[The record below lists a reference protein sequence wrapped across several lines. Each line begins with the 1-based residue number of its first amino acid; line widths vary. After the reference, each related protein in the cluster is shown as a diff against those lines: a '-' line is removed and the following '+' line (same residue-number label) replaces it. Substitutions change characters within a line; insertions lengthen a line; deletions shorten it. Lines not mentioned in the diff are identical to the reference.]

1 MLGAAFQMDEL
12 IADFVAESREM
23 LEALGGE
30 IVAWEA
36 NPDDRARLDSIF
48 RFVHTVKGNCGF
60 FEFPRLEALSHAAED
75 ALADVRAGRRQPD
88 GALVSAV
95 LAVIDRIGEM
105 IAAIESG
112 AEMPEGDDGAL
123 IEALEPGAEGAS
135 VPAATAVAEQS
146 KGAAP
151 RTIRLSVELLDR
163 VMSTVSDMVLA
174 RNELA
179 RRLRESPTDVPVG
192 GAFERLSTIIAEM
205 RDAITRTRMQ
215 RIENLFVA
223 LPRMVRDLS
232 AELGKQVLVDIEGGD
247 VELDRE
253 MIEMIRDPLT
263 HIIRNAVDHGIEMPA
278 ERLKAGKREIGI
290 LSVSARQSG
299 NQILIDIH
307 DDGRGIDGAR
317 LVENAV
323 AAGTLAKKD
332 AAKLT
337 PREQLALVFE
347 AGLST
352 AREVTA
358 ISGRGVGMDVV
369 RSNVERIG
377 GIVEVDSV
385 PGQGTRMT
393 LRVPLT
399 LTIIPALTVS
409 IGSQHFAIP
418 RAAIVEIV
426 RANGESVTLDRLGG
440 AGVATIRG
448 RRVPEVALADVLGLQ
463 SEVPDEERNLVVLRP
478 AGGDVYALA
487 VDRIH
492 DHEELVVKPAAPAVM
507 ATGLYAGTTLADDGS
522 PILLFDPAG
531 LAEVGGVRLE
541 SQERAARV
549 ADGPAQVADKSVEV
563 LLFRGL
569 DGARRALRLAIVDR
583 IEEVPLTAIK
593 HGAGQ
598 LRVQLGE
605 SILPLAGVNGDLPQ
619 ISRRK
624 GDEPNEKVRVF
635 RLNDGVNE
643 IGYAFRD
650 VVDLSAIE
658 HDVIPADN
666 PAEVSGV
673 TLIAGEPAELIDAH
687 WLFSNHLGVAARAP
701 SDQPLCRL
709 PSSDPWMQH
718 MLRPI
723 VEAVGYRV
731 VGDDHEGDADL
742 VIATEADAAT
752 AKGACKIVLRSDP
765 DAAGEKDDTIYRYD
779 RAGLLMALKA
789 AGPGSGTV
797 KKRAGRSK

>member
-1 MLGAAFQMDEL
+1 MDDL
-12 IADFVAESREM
+12 IADFVAECREM

-60 FEFPRLEALSHAAED
+60 FDFPRLESLSHAAED
-75 ALADVRAGRRQPD
+75 ALADCRAGRRSPD
-88 GALVSAV
+88 AALVSAV

-105 IAAIESG
+105 IAAIDAGE
-112 AEMPEGDDGAL
+112 ELPEGDDRPLIDAL
-123 IEALEPGAEGAS
+123 APGAEGPVVQA
-135 VPAATAVAEQS
+135 VTATAADAS
-146 KGAAP
+146 LKANSTP

-163 VMSTVSDMVLA
+163 VMSGVSDMVLA

-179 RRLRESPTDVPVG
+179 RRLREAPGEVEVD
-192 GAFERLSTIIAEM
+192 GAFERLSGIIAEM

-232 AELGKQVLVDIEGGD
+232 AELGKQVLVDIDGGD

-263 HIIRNAVDHGIEMPA
+263 HIIRNAVDHGIESPA
-278 ERLKAGKREIGI
+278 DRLKAGKREIGL

-299 NQILIDIH
+299 NQILIEIA
-307 DDGRGIDGAR
+307 DDGKGIEASK
-317 LVENAV
+317 LVEKAV
-323 AAGTLAKKD
+323 ANGVIERDVAQKMTRA
-332 AAKLT
+332 
-337 PREQLALVFE
+337 EQLALIFE

-352 AREVTA
+352 AKEVTS

-377 GIVEVDSV
+377 GVVELDSTS
-385 PGQGTRMT
+385 GKGTRMV

-418 RAAIVEIV
+418 RSAIEEIV
-426 RANGESVTLDRLGG
+426 RANGSSVTLEQIGG

-448 RRVPEVALADVLGLQ
+448 RRVPEVALADILGLP
-463 SEVPDEERNLVVLRP
+463 SEVKDEERTLVVLRP

-531 LAEVGGVRLE
+531 LAQVGGVRLE
-541 SQERAARV
+541 AIERGSRGVEGAVAANSNEV
-549 ADGPAQVADKSVEV
+549 PV

-569 DGARRALRLAIVDR
+569 DGARRALRLGVVDR
-583 IEEVPLTAIK
+583 IEEVVASEAIRPS
-593 HGAGQ
+593 AGQ

-605 SILPLAGVNGDLPQ
+605 AILPLAGVDKP
-619 ISRRK
+619 
-624 GDEPNEKVRVF
+624 DELDGKVRVF
-635 RLNDGVNE
+635 RLNDGSHE
-643 IGYAFRD
+643 IGYAFRE
-650 VVDLSAIE
+650 VIDLMSLDR
-658 HDVIPADN
+658 DVIPAEV
-666 PAEVSGV
+666 PGAVSGV
-673 TLIAGEPAELIDAH
+673 TLIDGEPAELIDAH
-687 WLFSNHLGVAARAP
+687 WLFAEYLGATVR
-701 SDQPLCRL
+701 SQTQLVCRL
-709 PSSDPWMQH
+709 PEGDAWMQN

-723 VEAVGYRV
+723 VEAAGY
-731 VGDDHEGDADL
+731 L
-742 VIATEADAAT
+742 VIGENDELTADVTIVSHGKVIEADQ
-752 AKGACKIVLRSDP
+752 GGRVLRLATDP
-765 DAAGEKDDTIYRYD
+765 DAVDGKDSIYRYD
-779 RAGLLMALKA
+779 RAGLLMALK
-789 AGPGSGTV
+789 SSS
-797 KKRAGRSK
+797 AGRR

>member
-1 MLGAAFQMDEL
+1 MDDL
-12 IADFVAESREM
+12 IADFVAECREM

-36 NPDDRARLDSIF
+36 QPDDRARLDSIF

-60 FEFPRLEALSHAAED
+60 FDFPRLEALSHAAED
-75 ALADVRAGRRQPD
+75 ALADVRAGRRTADP
-88 GALVSAV
+88 ALVSAV
-95 LAVIDRIGEM
+95 LAIIDRIGEM
-105 IAAIESG
+105 IGCIEAG
-112 AEMPEGDDGAL
+112 EDFPAGDDSSLIDAL
-123 IEALEPGAEGAS
+123 APGAEGPAS
-135 VPAATAVAEQS
+135 PVAAAIAEGKGAAT
-146 KGAAP
+146 AAP

-163 VMSTVSDMVLA
+163 VMSGVSDMVLA

-179 RRLRESPTDVPVG
+179 RRLRETPTDVTVD
-192 GAFERLSTIIAEM
+192 GAFERLSGIIAEM

-232 AELGKQVLVDIEGGD
+232 AELGKQVLVDIDGGD

-278 ERLKAGKREIGI
+278 ERLKAGKREIGL

-299 NQILIDIH
+299 NQILIDIV
-307 DDGRGIDGAR
+307 DDGRGIDGKK
-317 LVENAV
+317 LVEKAI
-323 AAGTLAKKD
+323 AAGTLDK
-332 AAKLT
+332 AAAA
-337 PREQLALVFE
+337 QLAPRDQLTLIFE

-377 GIVEVDSV
+377 GIVEVDSTI
-385 PGQGTRMT
+385 GEGTRMT

-409 IGSQHFAIP
+409 IGNQHFAIP
-418 RAAIVEIV
+418 RSAIEEIV
-426 RANGESVTLDRLGG
+426 RVNGGSVTLDHIGG

-448 RRVPEVALADVLGLQ
+448 RRVPEISLAEVLGLQ
-463 SEVPDEERNLVVLRP
+463 SDVSAEEGSMIVLRP

-531 LAEVGGVRLE
+531 VAAVGGVKLE
-541 SQERAARV
+541 AQERTARV
-549 ADGPAQVADKSVEV
+549 AENAVATAQRDNSV

-569 DGARRALRLAIVDR
+569 DGGRRALRLAVVDR
-583 IEEVPLTAIK
+583 IEEVERKAIRK
-593 HGAGQ
+593 AAGQ

-605 SILPLAGVNGDLPQ
+605 TILPLAGAEALE
-619 ISRRK
+619 K
-624 GDEPNEKVRVF
+624 GDDKVRVF
-635 RLNDGVNE
+635 RLNDGAHE
-643 IGYAFRD
+643 IGYAFRE
-650 VVDLSAIE
+650 VIDLMAME
-658 HDVIPADN
+658 NELIPADN
-666 PAEVSGV
+666 PGAVSGV
-673 TLIAGEPAELIDAH
+673 TLIGGEPAELVDAH
-687 WLFSNHLGVAARAP
+687 WLFANHLGGAAKPKVQAV
-701 SDQPLCRL
+701 CRL
-709 PSSDPWMQH
+709 PDDDPWMQN

-723 VEAVGYRV
+723 VEAAGYLV
-731 VGDDHEGDADL
+731 IGENDELIPDL
-742 VIATEADAAT
+742 VIASDGKPVEA
-752 AKGACKIVLRSDP
+752 AKGARTIVLRSDP
-765 DAAGEKDDTIYRYD
+765 EGPDEDSIYRYD

-789 AGPGSGTV
+789 AGAGSGT
-797 KKRAGRSK
+797 KKLAGRGK